1 MNEDL
6 KWCFAKSLAGH
17 DKGTVYVINH
27 IDSVYAYLSDGKN
40 KLIDNPK
47 KKKIK
52 HIQIIKQ
59 KDSSIESKHKNH
71 ISIMNEDIKRAIKIY
86 ISRNKEE

>member
-6 KWCFAKSLAGH
+6 KWCFAISLAGH
-17 DKGTVYVINH
+17 DKGTVYVIKN

-40 KLIDNPK
+40 RLIDSPK
-47 KKKIK
+47 KKNRK
-52 HIQIIKQ
+52 HIQMIKK
-59 KDSSIESKHKNH
+59 KDSNIESKHKNH

-86 ISRNKEE
+86 ISSNKEE